1 MRVNRRQSKR
11 LAGQRG
17 GGDVL
22 DRRPAGVR
30 TDPEGDPPTTDPD
43 LAPVLGSRTDEG
55 DPVDPMTS
63 TAPMASTAPLAA
75 AAAQAPD
82 AAPRRRPPV
91 RTTLHPGV
99 VLDGRYQLQR
109 HISARG
115 EVQLWQGEDR
125 VLARP
130 VAMRLLVDT
139 GLPTALEG
147 IQQLLAAARRSGQ
160 LLHSGAASTY
170 DATTTSA
177 DGLPL
182 AYVVSEW
189 VHGISLLDLLRD
201 GPLLPERAASVQ
213 LSVAKV
219 VAAAHAVGVTHGDL
233 HPGDVVITSHGL
245 VKVLDLEMRAALGAR
260 DPAER
265 RARDVVGLGA
275 LLYASLTGRWP
286 LGAGRGLPPA
296 ERDSSGACRSPR
308 QLRAGVPR
316 DLDSLAMAAL
326 GTSAGAATAE
336 RPRPTAA
343 EMVTALEAI
352 VAMLPTGSHPALD
365 DDPESYTTAGQTAKA
380 AQAERLARENEA
392 RRRTLRRR
400 TLPVVLLVV
409 LALAAWLVGV
419 AVGRLPGES
428 GKRPTGGDAS
438 GAPTGA
444 VLPLASVTDFD
455 PSPGDGAEDP
465 SGVGLAHDGNPAT
478 GWATEIYYG
487 TQWGSIGKTGVGL
500 KVDLGRAVAVS
511 QVRLLFQ
518 RPGVSVELRYSKDDA
533 ASQDAYAVAATS
545 SASPGVSQVLSPRT
559 PAYRYWLIW
568 LTALPRQAGPQGT
581 QYQAVLDEM
590 KFYG

>member
-1 MRVNRRQSKR
+1 VS
-11 LAGQRG
+11 
-17 GGDVL
+17 
-22 DRRPAGVR
+22 DRRPAGLR
-30 TDPEGDPPTTDPD
+30 TDPATDPPTTDPN
-43 LAPVLGSRTDEG
+43 LATIPGFPGREG
-55 DPVDPMTS
+55 NPVDPLTS
-63 TAPMASTAPLAA
+63 TAPLTATVPLAA
-75 AAAQAPD
+75 AAEQAPD
-82 AAPRRRPPV
+82 TAPPRHAPV

-99 VLDGRYQLQR
+99 LLDGRYQLQR

-115 EVQLWQGEDR
+115 EIQLWQGEDQ

-130 VAMRLLVDT
+130 VAIRLLVDT

-147 IQQLLAAARRSGQ
+147 TEQLLAAARRSGQ
-160 LLHSGAASTY
+160 LVHSSAASTY

-213 LSVAKV
+213 LSVARV

-245 VKVLDLEMRAALGAR
+245 VKVLDLEMRAALGDR
-260 DPAER
+260 DPVQR

-286 LGAGRGLPPA
+286 LGPGRGLPPA
-296 ERDSSGACRSPR
+296 EQDSGGACRSPR

-316 DLDSLAMAAL
+316 ELDALAMAAL
-326 GTSAGAATAE
+326 GRAAGTPTAE
-336 RPRPTAA
+336 RPQPTAA
-343 EMVTALEAI
+343 QMADALEAI

-365 DDPESYTTAGQTAKA
+365 DDPESYTAAGQTAKA
-380 AQAERLARENEA
+380 AQAERLARETDA
-392 RRRTLRRR
+392 RRRTLRKRV
-400 TLPVVLLVV
+400 LPVALLVV

-419 AVGRLPGES
+419 AVGRLPGHS
-428 GKRPTGGDAS
+428 GTTPAVGGTSA
-438 GAPTGA
+438 APGGA

-487 TQWGSIGKTGVGL
+487 SQWGSIGKSGVGL
-500 KVDLGRAVAVS
+500 KVDLGRAVAVT

-518 RPGVSVELRYSKDDA
+518 QPGVSVELRYSRNDA
-533 ASQDAYAVAATS
+533 ASQDAYTVAATS
-545 SASPGVSQVLSPRT
+545 AASPGASQVFSPRT
-559 PAYRYWLIW
+559 SAYRYWLIW
-568 LTALPRQAGPQGT
+568 LTALPHTNGPQGA
-581 QYQAVLDEM
+581 QYQALLSEM